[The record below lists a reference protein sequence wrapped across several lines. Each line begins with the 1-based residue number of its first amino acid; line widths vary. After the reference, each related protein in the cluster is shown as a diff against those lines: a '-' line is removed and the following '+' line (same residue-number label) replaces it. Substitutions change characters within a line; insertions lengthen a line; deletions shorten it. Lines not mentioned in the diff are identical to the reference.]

1 MKAKKIDQ
9 TIRAK
14 IKENERKS
22 SVFLNWEK
30 QESWVKIRHLL
41 DHKQTKVIVWMC
53 SMAATLSIVLG
64 EPVHAIK
71 NWLDTSIDSFEITQ
85 EQKKLN
91 NTIKDPI
98 ELEQD
103 ETSQEIVIDGMK
115 SKKIIEPISCE
126 LIAKPEILKIENN
139 IKIESASIKSNNK
152 TTINSKAFMNYSAA
166 AIGTGV
172 RLNVQK
178 RILSNEFGVNTF
190 GILIDYAPLY
200 SLNNKIN
207 EHSGKINHELYVGVL
222 AGNEN
227 KWYVTASYNVLN
239 KQEIDSMP
247 AIRLAYLHR
256 ISTRLYFGPEVKFSS
271 SFKQVYPSITLT
283 LG

>member
-64 EPVHAIK
+64 EPVHALK
-71 NWLDTSIDSFEITQ
+71 NWLDTSIESFEITQ
-85 EQKKLN
+85 EQTKLN
-91 NTIKDPI
+91 NTIKNPI

-103 ETSQEIVIDGMK
+103 ETSQKIIIDGMK
-115 SKKIIEPISCE
+115 SKKIIEPIICE
-126 LIAKPEILKIENN
+126 AISKPEILKVQNN
-139 IKIESASIKSNNK
+139 LKLESTTTKSKNEI
-152 TTINSKAFMNYSAA
+152 TINTKAFVNYSAS
-166 AIGTGV
+166 AIGTGLS
-172 RLNVQK
+172 LNMQK
-178 RILSNEFGVNTF
+178 RILSNEIGINTL
-190 GILIDYAPLY
+190 GISMNYAPSY
-200 SLNNKIN
+200 TMNNKIN
-207 EHSGKINHELYVGVL
+207 EHSGKLNHELYVGVL

-239 KQEIDSMP
+239 KQESDSMP

-256 ISTRLYFGPEVKFSS
+256 IATRLYFGPEVKFSS